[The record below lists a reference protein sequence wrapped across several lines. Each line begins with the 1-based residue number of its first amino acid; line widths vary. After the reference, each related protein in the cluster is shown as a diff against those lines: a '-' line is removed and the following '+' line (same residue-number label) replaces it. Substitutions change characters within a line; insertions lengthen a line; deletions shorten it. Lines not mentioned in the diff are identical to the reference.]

1 MEKYEGE
8 NEVKTERKEEGR
20 RREGKG
26 KEEAKEG
33 KKGKGGKCHS
43 PTTPTSAWLS
53 VSLIHL
59 HNSAL

>member
-1 MEKYEGE
+1 MGKYEGE

-20 RREGKG
+20 RREGEG

-43 PTTPTSAWLS
+43 PTDDTNICMAISLS
-53 VSLIHL
+53 DPSP
-59 HNSAL
+59 